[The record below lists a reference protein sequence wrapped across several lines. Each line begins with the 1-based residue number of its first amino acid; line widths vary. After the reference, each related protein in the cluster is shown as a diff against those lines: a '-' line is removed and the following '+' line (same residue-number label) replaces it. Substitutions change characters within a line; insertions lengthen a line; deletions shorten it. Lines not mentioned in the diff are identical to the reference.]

1 MFVTGRNFS
10 KGSDVEWKRWWTVLR
25 SHTCSLICFHNVDI
39 SLETVTWALCV
50 CESRVC
56 VCVSCFCGGL
66 LFVFQTSDFCLIDDD
81 NNNNHLIQVLKL
93 GFRETFD
100 MYIKTFVH
108 QSALF
113 FCFFSSVSL
122 LPGILSCP
130 VWDHRMFFILITSTV
145 AC

>member
-1 MFVTGRNFS
+1 M
-10 KGSDVEWKRWWTVLR
+10 
-25 SHTCSLICFHNVDI
+25 
-39 SLETVTWALCV
+39 
-50 CESRVC
+50 
-56 VCVSCFCGGL
+56 
-66 LFVFQTSDFCLIDDD
+66 FQTSDFCLIDDD

-113 FCFFSSVSL
+113 FFFFSSVSL

-130 VWDHRMFFILITSTV
+130 V
-145 AC
+145 